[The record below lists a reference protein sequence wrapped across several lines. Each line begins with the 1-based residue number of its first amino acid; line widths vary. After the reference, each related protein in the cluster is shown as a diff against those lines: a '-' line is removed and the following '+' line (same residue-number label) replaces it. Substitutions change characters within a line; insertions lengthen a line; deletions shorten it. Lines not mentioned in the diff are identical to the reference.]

1 MLNIGAEKNP
11 TVNGV
16 LTHIW
21 QLANTRFGETFGYE
35 FKALHCPECGA
46 SFDNIDKS
54 KEFVKC
60 SYCKKTFEKKA
71 LK

>member
-21 QLANTRFGETFGYE
+21 QLANTRFGDTYGYE
-35 FKALHCPECGA
+35 FKSLRCPQCGG
-46 SFDNIDKS
+46 SLDNMDKS
-54 KEFVKC
+54 KDTVKC
-60 SYCKKTFEKKA
+60 RYCGELFEKKA